1 MTTLADY
8 LEQHAEIVPY
18 QQTRF
23 LLKVAADELRRNKV
37 MASHNFYIKQLP
49 NGDFTVVYNEN

>member
-1 MTTLADY
+1 MNLADY

-23 LLKVAADELRRNKV
+23 LLKVAADELRRNHEGKNNT
-37 MASHNFYIKQLP
+37 NFYIKQLP
-49 NGDFTVVYNEN
+49 NGDFSVVYE

>member
-1 MTTLADY
+1 MNLADY

-23 LLKVAADELRRNKV
+23 LLKAAAQELRRNDV
-37 MASHNFYIKQLP
+37 RNNQHFYIKQLP
-49 NGDFTVVYNEN
+49 NGDFEVMYED